1 MTAAKTQSPKLIPI
15 LMYHS
20 ISSTAT
26 DRFRPFTMTPERF
39 EEHLAY
45 LSDHGYTTQTVSEL
59 VAALNSRAVLPERLA
74 LITFDDGFAD
84 FHTSAL
90 PLLQKY
96 GHRST
101 LYVVSDGVEGASY
114 WMTNEGETDRP
125 IVSWTQLREIA
136 ASGVE
141 CGAHSHTH
149 RQLDTLWPARARA
162 EIATSK
168 QVLEDGLGQGV
179 TSFAYPYGYHGPTV
193 RRMVLA
199 AGYASACAVK
209 HALSHDED
217 DPFALGRIIVTA
229 DDGVG
234 QLARWL
240 NGQDLPS
247 AWSGERLGTIG
258 WRLARRG
265 AALLH
270 RRLG

>member
-1 MTAAKTQSPKLIPI
+1 MTAAITRTRRTIPI

-20 ISSTAT
+20 ISRVAT

-39 EEHLAY
+39 EGHLAY
-45 LSDHGYTTQTVSEL
+45 LADQHYATYTVSEL
-59 VAALNSRAVLPERLA
+59 VAALESDTVLPERVA

-84 FHTSAL
+84 FHSAAL
-90 PLLQKY
+90 PLLQQY

-149 RQLDTLWPARARA
+149 RQLDTLWPSRARA
-162 EIATSK
+162 EVVRSK
-168 QVLEDGLGQGV
+168 QVLEEGLGQAV
-179 TSFAYPYGYHGPTV
+179 TSFAYPYGYHGPAV
-193 RRMVLA
+193 RRMVLD
-199 AGYASACAVK
+199 AGYQSACAVK
-209 HALSHDED
+209 HVLSHDAD
-217 DPFALGRIIVTA
+217 DHFALGRIIVTA
-229 DDGVG
+229 DDGVE

-240 NGQDLPS
+240 DGQDLPS
-247 AWSGERLGTIG
+247 AWTGERLGTIG
-258 WRLARRG
+258 WRMARRG
-265 AALLH
+265 AALFH